1 MINNLSLFTE
11 KSPEKTIHSS
21 GGFVKFSAVLDL
33 KSQDIIKKNKLT
45 KPYQFF
51 GIWIA
56 QNLGEF
62 DYLPVYIKLAKFQDR
77 ILLETAVSYVKDY
90 PDPKSRHRLFMWYLK
105 GKMKKTVVVKKT
117 KKASQR
123 LF

>member
-1 MINNLSLFTE
+1 MITNLSLFTE
-11 KSPEKTIHSS
+11 KSPEKKIQNK
-21 GGFVKFSAVLDL
+21 GFVKFSAVLDH
-33 KSQDIIKKNKLT
+33 KSQEVIKKNKLT

-62 DYLPVYIKLAKFQDR
+62 DYLPVYIKLAKYQDR
-77 ILLETAVSYVKDY
+77 VLLENAVSYVKDY
-90 PDPKSRHRLFMWYLK
+90 PDAKSRHKLFMWYLK
-105 GKMKKTVVVKKT
+105 GKMKKMPILKK
-117 KKASQR
+117 KKAVTQK